1 MIRVIDGPCFTPR
14 LCPRSRS
21 CLCTCPLPCTRQRL
35 MAEGRRTNDQRSGS
49 VIHVTILYPAI
60 HIDIRYLLSV
70 VASFLFS
77 ISVARRN
84 FLIFYFV
91 RFLHPR
97 FSFLFH
103 SPSSVRVIARE
114 IPTLRRDIFRS
125 TRPRHVLQQPRTIPL
140 SVSTIPN
147 RNSPTVHPF
156 VKRARSFRTTRSK
169 VTQERDSC
177 SRK

>member
-1 MIRVIDGPCFTPR
+1 MARRKKGGYGRDTDNRISIRSFRFSMRTWSYLFLFTVGGMIRVIDGPCFTPR

-21 CLCTCPLPCTRQRL
+21 CLCTCPLPCIRQRL

-70 VASFLFS
+70 VASFLFF

-91 RFLHPR
+91 RFLHPV
-97 FSFLFH
+97 FL
-103 SPSSVRVIARE
+103 SGSLC
-114 IPTLRRDIFRS
+114 LRWW
-125 TRPRHVLQQPRTIPL
+125 T
-140 SVSTIPN
+140 
-147 RNSPTVHPF
+147 
-156 VKRARSFRTTRSK
+156 
-169 VTQERDSC
+169 
-177 SRK
+177 